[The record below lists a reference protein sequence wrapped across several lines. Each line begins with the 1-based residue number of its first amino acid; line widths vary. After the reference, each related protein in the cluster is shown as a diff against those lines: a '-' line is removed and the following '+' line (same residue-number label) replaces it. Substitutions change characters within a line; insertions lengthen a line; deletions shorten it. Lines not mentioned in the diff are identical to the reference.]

1 MLEGPSLL
9 PLSGKKAK
17 KLVVFCHGYGS
28 NGQDLLS
35 LAPYW
40 SRILPEVE
48 FLSPNAPEIWEA
60 HPVGYQWFSLKEF
73 TPQAIRIGLNKA
85 IPVLQEFILQALDA
99 RNLTPA
105 DLAIVGFS
113 QGGMMALEMMFALKN
128 LKGVICYSGGF
139 YPSALL
145 TPITGHRPEL
155 LLVHGD
161 EDTVVPYEFLSE
173 SQEQLR
179 KLGFDPQI
187 LTCSGLG
194 HSIDEE
200 GLKTGGKFL
209 GDVLGH

>member
-48 FLSPNAPEIWEA
+48 FISPNAPEIGEA
-60 HPVGYQWFSLKEF
+60 YPAGYQWFSLKEF

-85 IPVLQEFILQALDA
+85 VPVLQEFILQALEK

-113 QGGMMALEMMFALKN
+113 QGGMIALEMIFALPD
-128 LKGVICYSGGF
+128 LKGVISYSGGF
-139 YPSALL
+139 YPSVLL
-145 TPITGHRPEL
+145 TPITGQRTEI
-155 LLVHGD
+155 LLVHGN

-173 SQEQLR
+173 SQEHLR
-179 KLGFDPQI
+179 KLGFDPHT

-200 GLKTGGKFL
+200 GLKAGGKFL
-209 GDVLGH
+209 ADVLGH